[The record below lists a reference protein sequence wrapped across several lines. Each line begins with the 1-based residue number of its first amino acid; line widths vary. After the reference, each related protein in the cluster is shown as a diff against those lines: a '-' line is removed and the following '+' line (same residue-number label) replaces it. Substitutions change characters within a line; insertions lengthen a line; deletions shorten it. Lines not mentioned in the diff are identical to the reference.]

1 MNAWECDEMIY
12 LIGLGIG
19 GEKDISVRGIEACG
33 RCAEVYAE
41 LYTARWPGDMKRLEK
56 LIGKTI
62 AVLSRSDMEEGAGK
76 LVLRAKEKDIAVL
89 VPGDPLSATTHI
101 GLMMEARERKVR
113 VEVVHASSILTA
125 VAETGLSL
133 YNFGRTVTV
142 VPPQEGYAPASFY
155 DAAERNKKLG
165 MHTLFL
171 LDVGMSTAGGI
182 GVLMA
187 IGSKRKR
194 PLVAGGTMLVADS
207 DLGTA
212 EASIR
217 YGKARELL
225 RKPLEPPAVLILP
238 GKLHF
243 AEKEYLEAFKIKGS

>member
-1 MNAWECDEMIY
+1 MIY

-19 GEKDISVRGIEACG
+19 SEKDITAGGIEACS

-41 LYTARWPGDMKRLEK
+41 LYTARWPGDLKRLEK

-62 AVLSRSDMEEGAGK
+62 AVLSRQDMEEGAGK
-76 LVLRAKEKDIAVL
+76 LLKRAKEKDIAVL

-113 VEVVHASSILTA
+113 VQVVHASSILTA

-142 VPPQEGYAPASFY
+142 VLPEKRYAPDSFY
-155 DAAERNKKLG
+155 DAAEKNRKLG

-171 LDVGMSTAGGI
+171 LDVSMGSAAGI

-187 IGSKRKR
+187 IGSKRRR
-194 PLVAGGTMLVADS
+194 PLVSANTMLVAAS
-207 DLGTA
+207 ALGTK
-212 EASIR
+212 EAVVR

-225 RKPLEPPAVLILP
+225 RKSLEPPAVLILP

-243 AEKEYLEAFKIKGS
+243 TEKEYLEAFKIKGS

>member
-1 MNAWECDEMIY
+1 MIY

-19 GEKDISVRGIEACG
+19 NEKDITARGIEACS

-56 LIGKTI
+56 LIGKTVAI
-62 AVLSRSDMEEGAGK
+62 LSRQDMEEGAGK
-76 LVLRAKEKDIAVL
+76 LVKRAKERDIAVL

-101 GLMMEARERKVR
+101 GLMMEARERKVKA
-113 VEVVHASSILTA
+113 EVIHASSILTA

-155 DAAERNKKLG
+155 DAAEKNAKLG
-165 MHTLFL
+165 MHTLLL
-171 LDVGMSTAGGI
+171 LDVGMGTAAGI
-182 GVLMA
+182 SVLMA
-187 IGSKRKR
+187 IGAKRKK
-194 PLVAGGTMLVADS
+194 PLVSGNTMLVAAS
-207 DLGTA
+207 ALGTP
-212 EASIR
+212 EAVIR
-217 YGKARELL
+217 YGKARDLL
-225 RKPLEPPAVLILP
+225 RKPMEPPAVLILP

-243 AEKEYLEAFKIKGS
+243 TEKEYLEAFKIKGS